1 MHAPKA
7 NVCHDTLTEI
17 SVLQVEKSCW
27 DMRRKS
33 DGWDK
38 PEANDSIHV
47 RGSMQPDERDDG
59 TNGSGVVRTLV
70 TYVSGH
76 GFGHASR
83 TIELLNALADRAP
96 DVRLVVRSAVA
107 PWLFARTARP
117 TVVLEPLECDTGAVQ
132 IGSLHLDP
140 DETVRQARAF
150 MREWPA
156 RVDAEAA
163 VLRAHGATLVLADIP
178 PLGIA
183 AAKAAGV
190 PAVAMSNFTWDWI
203 YAAYPGTGDLS
214 RAIGD
219 IYATADL
226 ALRLPLWGGFA
237 TFPQIVDLP
246 FIARRSRR
254 NRDEVRRAFDLPLD
268 RPLALV
274 SFGGYGVE
282 GLDTAALSRIDRWGL
297 LMTST
302 TPIDGRTLGER
313 GRTGSLIPLDEPG
326 MYARGFLYED
336 IVHAMDVVVSKPGYG
351 IIAECVANQTAL
363 LYTSRGHF
371 VEYDVLVA
379 GLPRVLR
386 SGFIDH
392 DALFAGR
399 WRPYL
404 DSLLAQPEPLER
416 PRVDGAEVAAAL
428 VLDMM

>member
-1 MHAPKA
+1 
-7 NVCHDTLTEI
+7 
-17 SVLQVEKSCW
+17 
-27 DMRRKS
+27 
-33 DGWDK
+33 
-38 PEANDSIHV
+38 
-47 RGSMQPDERDDG
+47 MQPDERDDG

-203 YAAYPGTGDLS
+203 YAAYPGAGDLS

-274 SFGGYGVE
+274 SFGGYGVRQLPL
-282 GLDTAALSRIDRWGL
+282 GRLDC
-297 LMTST
+297 
-302 TPIDGRTLGER
+302 
-313 GRTGSLIPLDEPG
+313 LDEWDIVVSSAGEETAPLPRG
-326 MYARGFLYED
+326 VHHVREGAMYESGLRYED
-336 IVHAMDVVVSKPGYG
+336 LVGTVDVVITKPGYG
-351 IIAECVANQTAL
+351 ILSDCIANGAAM
-363 LYTSRGHF
+363 LYTPRGRF
-371 VEYDVLVA
+371 AEYDVMVAEMPGMLRCHRLELDAFEDGRWSA
-379 GLPRVLR
+379 GLRELSGVAAPPLPRT
-386 SGFIDH
+386 
-392 DALFAGR
+392 
-399 WRPYL
+399 
-404 DSLLAQPEPLER
+404 
-416 PRVDGAEVAAAL
+416 DGAAVVAAMIADRL
-428 VLDMM
+428 SAP